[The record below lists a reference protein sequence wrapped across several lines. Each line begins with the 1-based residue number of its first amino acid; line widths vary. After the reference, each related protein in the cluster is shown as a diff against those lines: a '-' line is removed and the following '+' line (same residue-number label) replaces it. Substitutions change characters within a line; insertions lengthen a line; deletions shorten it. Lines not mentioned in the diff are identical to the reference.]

1 MFLACREDVD
11 DVEELFDSG
20 LLFAVE
26 HAFVEK
32 VKTVAGCPFEG
43 KNFGMLEESRHV
55 LPRIPVILELLQ
67 EPTNADDNMLA
78 LDIRIADSVE
88 LEHVAPLN

>member
-1 MFLACREDVD
+1 MVIGENELLLSGGEDVD
-11 DVEELFDSG
+11 DVEELFDAG

-32 VKTVAGCPFEG
+32 VETIAGGPFEG
-43 KNFGMLEESRHV
+43 KDFCMLEESRHV
-55 LPRIPVILELLQ
+55 LPRIPVILELLE

-78 LDIRIADSVE
+78 LDIRIADSV
-88 LEHVAPLN
+88 